1 MELMLYQELMEKIIT
16 STFSTL
22 ILKKNHKQSY
32 LVINYLIY

>member
-22 ILKKNHKQSY
+22 ILKKI
-32 LVINYLIY
+32 INSLSLIY

>member
-22 ILKKNHKQSY
+22 IFKKIIDS
-32 LVINYLIY
+32 LSL